1 MGFADL
7 RGRGLGKKERAGVL
21 EVEGLIPQCTLCIM
35 TFCHDILPIQAR
47 EEKPSYEAKW
57 N

>member
-7 RGRGLGKKERAGVL
+7 RGRGLGKKERTGVL
-21 EVEGLIPQCTLCIM
+21 EMEGLIPQCTL
-35 TFCHDILPIQAR
+35 LPMQAR